1 MNENP
6 FKSEAEMF
14 RIVVIVAGAM
24 AVVIAAALIISPLAG
39 AIVFGIEAG
48 YAIGMAI
55 TRSRGRK
62 AVQHEVAEG
71 RVDGVHRVLVIANET
86 VGGAALLGEIQSRCG
101 DRKSEILV
109 VTPALAGSQLQD
121 WASDIDKG
129 LEAARERL
137 DRSVQTL
144 RSLGLN
150 VQGDVGNSDPNTAI
164 ADALRAYSADEVIIA
179 THTPERSRWL
189 ERGVVERAREQ
200 VPLPLTHVIVD
211 LESESS
217 QA

>member
-39 AIVFGIEAG
+39 AIVLGIEAG
-48 YAIGMAI
+48 YAIGIAI
-55 TRSRGRK
+55 SRSRGRK

-71 RVDGVHRVLVIANET
+71 RHDGVHRVLVVANET

-109 VTPALAGSQLQD
+109 VTPALAGSQLQH
-121 WASDIDKG
+121 WASDID
-129 LEAARERL
+129 EAVAVARERL
-137 DRSVQTL
+137 DRSVATL
-144 RSLGLN
+144 RSLGLS
-150 VQGDVGNSDPNTAI
+150 VQGHVGNSDPNTAI
-164 ADALRAYSADEVIIA
+164 ADALRAFPADEVIIA

-189 ERGVVERAREQ
+189 ERGVVEKAREQ
-200 VPLPLTHVIVD
+200 IPLPVTHVVVD
-211 LESESS
+211 LEGES
-217 QA
+217 AKG